1 MAQAVSAPQGLGVQR
16 GSGAIISVGLSCLAV
31 AMLQSNQSSF
41 CHWVAFSVL
50 PSSIMLW
57 VSPAVRGLGSGK
69 VRGFGFQTVRPV
81 GAARRRARLKMFKEL
96 SAGLVS

>member
-57 VSPAVRGLGSGK
+57 VSPAVRGLGFGEGSVLRVPDSK
-69 VRGFGFQTVRPV
+69 ASRGCEKKGT
-81 GAARRRARLKMFKEL
+81 FKD
-96 SAGLVS
+96 V